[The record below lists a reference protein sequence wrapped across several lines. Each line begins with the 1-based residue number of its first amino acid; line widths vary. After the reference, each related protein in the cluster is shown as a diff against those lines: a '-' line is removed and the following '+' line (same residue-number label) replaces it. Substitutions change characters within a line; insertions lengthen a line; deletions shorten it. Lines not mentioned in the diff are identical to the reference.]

1 MACAPPSPMHAATT
15 FGRAIQ
21 PLGRA
26 RTTGRQWKWCFL
38 IFDLGRSLQLVGLL
52 ETPVWLMV
60 LDSFMFKWFSVV
72 GLGGIQIGHA
82 NWGLFFGIA
91 FFATTLKVD
100 STSGKN
106 RCLGKL
112 VFLKT
117 GVQSHPQI
125 MVLNINPLKKGL
137 PFEERTN
144 QYSRFSSFFHR
155 TLWTCSLVLTFYTH
169 ALYEWPHFVIASI
182 FLKKTPACANP
193 TIVSPPS
200 QDNPNPFK
208 IKVLKWR
215 Y

>member
-1 MACAPPSPMHAATT
+1 MPSSTPAVVPGTAPALVKAGVGGHYDTRNYWILYGCKDLDLVKTSWQVRSQKFGRSASKCHQVPPAPRWETLVFAQMACAPPSPMHAATT

-26 RTTGRQWKWCFL
+26 RTTGRHWKWCFL
-38 IFDLGRSLQLVGLL
+38 IFDLGRSLQLVGFL

-72 GLGGIQIGHA
+72 GLGGIQSGHA
-82 NWGLFFGIA
+82 NWGSFFGIA

-117 GVQSHPQI
+117 RVQSHPRI
-125 MVLNINPLKKGL
+125 MV
-137 PFEERTN
+137 
-144 QYSRFSSFFHR
+144 
-155 TLWTCSLVLTFYTH
+155 FYT
-169 ALYEWPHFVIASI
+169 
-182 FLKKTPACANP
+182 
-193 TIVSPPS
+193 
-200 QDNPNPFK
+200 K
-208 IKVLKWR
+208 ID
-215 Y
+215 